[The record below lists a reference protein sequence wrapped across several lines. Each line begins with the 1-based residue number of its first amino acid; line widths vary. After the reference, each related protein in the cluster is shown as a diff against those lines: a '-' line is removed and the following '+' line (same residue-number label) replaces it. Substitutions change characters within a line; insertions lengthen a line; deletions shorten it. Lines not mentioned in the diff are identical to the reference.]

1 MASSHFKRKLI
12 HQATVQRN
20 TSSQSSTGEPI
31 PSWAG
36 IGTIT
41 CRFVEKT
48 EWVANE
54 AAGFPVLS
62 TYLLLLADTETSLA
76 EDVAVDD
83 RVTDVV
89 WGVDGSSVDA
99 GPFAI
104 ESLLRRNT
112 GSAHHYSLQLERVK

>member
-1 MASSHFKRKLI
+1 MAGPQFKRKLI
-12 HQATVQRN
+12 HQCTVERN
-20 TSSQSSTGEPI
+20 TPSQSTTGELT

-36 IGTIT
+36 IGTLD

-48 EWVANE
+48 ERIANE
-54 AAGFPVLS
+54 AVGYPMLK
-62 TYLLLLADTETSLA
+62 TYLLLLADTETSLD

-89 WGVDGSSVDA
+89 WKVDGSSVDA

-112 GSAHHYSLQLERVK
+112 GGTHHYSLQLERVK

>member
-1 MASSHFKRKLI
+1 MAGPHFKRKLI
-12 HQATVQRN
+12 HRCTVQRN
-20 TSSQSSTGEPI
+20 TASQSLTGEMI

-41 CRFVEKT
+41 CRFIEKA
-48 EWVANE
+48 ERVANE
-54 AAGFPVLS
+54 AAGFPMLS
-62 TYLLLLADTETSLA
+62 TYLLLLASTETSLA

-89 WGVDGSSVDA
+89 WKVDGSGVDA
-99 GPFAI
+99 GPFTI